1 MISVLNIAYVFSWK
15 LNTEVA
21 IQTCVLLGKGA
32 LKIWSKFTGEHPCRS
47 VISIKLLCTTFR
59 KYLWKFLQK
68 QLTIFSRYL
77 FTLLFKAPSEMV
89 DRVFSNSTLAQKMK
103 FSTKNFFNNVT
114 KSGGNCKF
122 DHIYWENP

>member
-21 IQTCVLLGKGA
+21 IQTCVLLGKSA

-77 FTLLFKAPSEMV
+77 FTLLFKAPWEMV

-103 FSTKNFFNNVT
+103 FSTKNFFSNVT

>member
-21 IQTCVLLGKGA
+21 IQTCVLLGKSA

-47 VISIKLLCTTFR
+47 VISIKLLCTSFR

-77 FTLLFKAPSEMV
+77 FTLPFKAPSEMV